1 MGNFFCAIR
10 DVVIAVLR
18 LIMLQVLLLFTGL
31 HHILFNQT
39 EVSNVTLA
47 LVPQRRHRD
56 RLAFIDGLRM
66 YNLDLINNA
75 SMPPGGS
82 VPFREDDYDDEDF
95 DDFDEGDDDFPD
107 DNGEGQK

>member
-1 MGNFFCAIR
+1 M
-10 DVVIAVLR
+10 
-18 LIMLQVLLLFTGL
+18 LFTGL

-39 EVSNVTLA
+39 EVSNVTLTIA
-47 LVPQRRHRD
+47 PQRRHRD

-82 VPFREDDYDDEDF
+82 IPFREDDYDEDF
-95 DDFDEGDDDFPD
+95 DDFDDDEDFPD
-107 DNGEGQK
+107 DNGDGQK

>member
-1 MGNFFCAIR
+1 M
-10 DVVIAVLR
+10 
-18 LIMLQVLLLFTGL
+18 LFTGL

-39 EVSNVTLA
+39 EVSNVTLTIA
-47 LVPQRRHRD
+47 PQRRHRD

-82 VPFREDDYDDEDF
+82 IPFREDDYDEYF
-95 DDFDEGDDDFPD
+95 DDFDDDEDFPD
-107 DNGEGQK
+107 DNGDVDNS